1 VFGARGFY
9 VSATRATHR
18 VDVFTNNKQVA
29 RELVGRAQEKYSAVE
44 ELTRFERERELS

>member
-9 VSATRATHR
+9 VSVTRATHE

-29 RELVGRAQEKYSAVE
+29 RELVGQAQEKYSALE
-44 ELTRFERERELS
+44 ELTRYGRQLER